1 MFHSTINIV
10 QTADSAAATAAEETS
25 KAWQTAAAIAQVSGV
40 ILTLITIG
48 FLIWQSRALSRSMKS
63 QSYQA
68 IVAMQVGVDKL
79 LIENH
84 FARPY
89 LYGDKKL
96 PKPTTEEG
104 AKVHAIIDIAM
115 NVIDN
120 TYQQRDLLPKDM
132 LESWIYFAMET
143 SERPAVRE
151 FLKAH
156 PDWYPIAH
164 RGEYRKEYKRLTKG

>member
-1 MFHSTINIV
+1 MFYLTINTIQNV
-10 QTADSAAATAAEETS
+10 GSAVASAGVNKEDTTLTDIATLLGLVFTA
-25 KAWQTAAAIAQVSGV
+25 
-40 ILTLITIG
+40 ITIA

-96 PKPTTEEG
+96 PKATTEEG

-151 FLKAH
+151 FLKLH

>member
-10 QTADSAAATAAEETS
+10 QTATANSADAPDIDWGQIS
-25 KAWQTAAAIAQVSGV
+25 QVSQAFGAV
-40 ILTLITIG
+40 LTAITIG

-151 FLKAH
+151 LLKAH

>member
-1 MFHSTINIV
+1 MFHSSINII
-10 QTADSAAATAAEETS
+10 QTATANSADAPDIDWGQIS
-25 KAWQTAAAIAQVSGV
+25 QVSQAFGAV
-40 ILTLITIG
+40 LTAITIG